1 MSTPGQQNGI
11 TSISLTD
18 LDDLPTPE
26 EQEKLD
32 YQNYGFFQAGRMG
45 GSVAG
50 LRVCL
55 EKVYFMFKRAIKQD
69 ELRQDELK
77 KPVRVKLEEHKGN
90 IDRWENRIQRLKSN
104 DLPAAAE
111 QILKLKEEKSHIRK
125 HPEDLVAD
133 NPGKLNFIVGAVII
147 SLLTIYLFVFYS
159 SATYSAFFK
168 EFNVQDDTKLNNS
181 IFDAQAISRS
191 WHDGFTQL
199 LLILT
204 VPAVFLGLGFLIHKY
219 LEKKT
224 RHSYLQ
230 VTALLLVTLAFDVI
244 IAYEITH
251 KIYEILRSTS
261 VDDLPPYSPLLAVQ
275 DINFWLII
283 FAGFVVYLI
292 WGLLFAAFSHGFTH
306 RNKLLVALSDV
317 DRRVKETEAVRADLQ
332 QQVIQM
338 EHSID
343 DTKTEIKK
351 LQQVLDSDIIP
362 REYEHDIYQFMAGWL
377 AWMRGSGRNYQAL
390 TDAELAVR
398 EFVQTHF
405 YTEEYVNTNL

>member
-1 MSTPGQQNGI
+1 MIIPEQQNGTPDI
-11 TSISLTD
+11 PLSI

-55 EKVYFMFKRAIKQD
+55 EKVYFMFNRAIKRDQ
-69 ELRQDELK
+69 LRQDELK
-77 KPVRVKLEEHKGN
+77 KPVRIKLEEHKGN
-90 IDRWENRIQRLKSN
+90 IERWENRIQRLKTN
-104 DLPAAAE
+104 DLPAATE
-111 QILKLKEEKSHIRK
+111 LILKLKEEKSHIRK
-125 HPEDLVAD
+125 HPEELVAD
-133 NPGKLNFIVGAVII
+133 NPGKLNFVVGAVII

-168 EFNVQDDTKLNNS
+168 EFTAQTDTKLNNS
-181 IFDAQAISRS
+181 IFDSQAISRS
-191 WHDGFTQL
+191 WNDGITQL

-224 RHSYLQ
+224 KHSYWQ
-230 VTALLLVTLAFDVI
+230 VAALLLVTLAFDVI

-251 KIYEILRSTS
+251 KIYEILRAGSM
-261 VDDLPPYSPLLAVQ
+261 DDYPPYSPLLALQ

-283 FAGFVVYLI
+283 FAGFVVYVI
-292 WGLLFAAFSHGFTH
+292 WGLLFAAFSHAFTL
-306 RNKLLVALSDV
+306 RNKLLVALSDA
-317 DRRVKETEAVRADLQ
+317 DRRIKEAEAVKADLQ
-332 QQVIQM
+332 QQIVQM
-338 EHSID
+338 EHSVD
-343 DTKTEIKK
+343 DTRTEIKK
-351 LQQVLDSDIIP
+351 LQQVLDSHIIP

-390 TDAELAVR
+390 TDAEAAVR
-398 EFVQTHF
+398 EFVKTHF

>member
-1 MSTPGQQNGI
+1 MTSPEQQNSSNG
-11 TSISLTD
+11 ISLPEP
-18 LDDLPTPE
+18 DDLPVPDS
-26 EQEKLD
+26 QEKFD

-45 GSVAG
+45 GSIPG

-69 ELRQDELK
+69 ELKQEELK

-90 IDRWENRIQRLKSN
+90 IERWENRIQRLKTA
-104 DLPAAAE
+104 DLPAAKE
-111 QILKLKEEKSHIRK
+111 QLLRLKDEKSHIRK
-125 HPEDLVAD
+125 HPEELVAD

-168 EFNVQDDTKLNNS
+168 EFNAEDDTRLNSS
-181 IFDAQAISRS
+181 IFDPQAISRS

-204 VPAVFLGLGFLIHKY
+204 VPAIFLGLGFLIHKY

-224 RHSYLQ
+224 WQGYLQ
-230 VTALLLVTLAFDVI
+230 VGVLLLVTLAFDVI

-251 KIYEILRSTS
+251 KIYEILRGRS
-261 VDDLPPYSPLLAVQ
+261 VDDLPPYSPWLALQ

-292 WGLLFAAFSHGFTH
+292 WGLLFEAFSHAFTY
-306 RNKLLVALSDV
+306 RNKLLIALKDA
-317 DRRVKETEAVRADLQ
+317 DHRIKEAEKVKADLEL
-332 QQVIQM
+332 QVIQM

-343 DTKTEIKK
+343 DTRTEIKK

-377 AWMRGSGRNYQAL
+377 AWMRGSGKNYQAL
-390 TDAELAVR
+390 TDAEATVR
-398 EFVQTHF
+398 EFVSTHF